1 MRTKALLLAAAAL
14 AAGILT
20 SNAQVYS
27 QNIVGYSTV
36 PLSDG
41 FTMVANQLDL
51 DGTGTN
57 NTITTVLG
65 TNLPVNTTVE
75 AWNGSSFASTK
86 WTGTKWTASNELI
99 TNAMQPGVGFFV
111 SSPVATNI
119 TEVGNVLQGT
129 NVLTIT
135 PGFQVVSETVP
146 TTGGIQTTFG
156 YTPTKNDKVEIWNGS
171 SFATR
176 TWTGSAWLGGGEP
189 QLTVGESVFLDSA
202 STGDTNWTQVFT
214 NN

>member
-1 MRTKALLLAAAAL
+1 M
-14 AAGILT
+14 LT

-36 PLSDG
+36 SLSQG
-41 FTMVANQLDL
+41 FTMVANQLDV
-51 DGTGTN
+51 DGTGHN
-57 NTITTVLG
+57 NTIATVMG

-75 AWNGSSFASTK
+75 VWNGASFGSTK
-86 WTGTKWTASNELI
+86 WTGTKWTSSSTLI

-146 TTGGIQTTFG
+146 ASGGIVTAFG
-156 YTPTKNDKVEIWNGS
+156 YTPTKNDTVEVWNGS
-171 SFATR
+171 AFASHK
-176 TWTGSAWLGGGEP
+176 WTGSIWTGGGEP
-189 QLTVGESVFLDSA
+189 QLGVGESVFLDSA
-202 STGDTNWTQVFT
+202 STGNTNWTQTFT
-214 NN
+214 VQ